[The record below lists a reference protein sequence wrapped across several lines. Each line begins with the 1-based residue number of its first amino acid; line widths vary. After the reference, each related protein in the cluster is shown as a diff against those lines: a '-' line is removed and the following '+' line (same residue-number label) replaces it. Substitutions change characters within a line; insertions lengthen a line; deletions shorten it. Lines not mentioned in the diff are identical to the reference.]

1 MKDYTTEQIRNIAL
15 IGHGDAGKTSIAEA
29 IAFSMG
35 IINRMGSVPA
45 GNTVSD
51 YNADEIERQISIS
64 SSIVSGE
71 WDRHKINLVDVPG
84 YSDFIGESR
93 GAIRVVETVALV
105 MQAVSGIEV
114 GVEQGWRSAEENEV
128 PRIFI
133 INKLDR
139 EQADFKQ
146 ALAAAQGR
154 YGRGVVA
161 AQFPVDQAQP
171 GFHTIIDVILMKQL
185 SFATDGSGKMT
196 QEEIPNAHRAG
207 ANELRE
213 KLVEAIAESSDEL
226 LEAYLE
232 NGELTAEQFAV
243 GLKAGINNRT
253 LFPVFC
259 LAASANIG
267 VHRLLDAICKYLPAP
282 ADFKEVVG
290 KRLTKGEEEVRRPI
304 TSSGPNTAFVFK
316 TVSEP
321 HVGELSFIKVYT
333 GTIASGMD
341 LLNATTNSMERIG
354 NLFAMNGKTRHEISQ
369 VVAGDIG
376 AVVKLKSTHT
386 GDTLCDKN
394 DPIILPPIAFPKPS
408 INVALIPKA
417 RADEEKISEGLNR
430 LREEDPSFRIIHD
443 PELSQMILSGQ
454 GELHINIIVKRLKD
468 KFGVEVNTKEPRIP
482 YRETIRGKATVKYRH
497 KKQSGGAG
505 QFAEVQIMLQSYR
518 EEAPPAIPSEYTVR
532 GEDVDELPW
541 GGKLSFVNCIIGGVI
556 DGRFI
561 PAVKKGVL
569 EMMQQGVVAGCPIR
583 DVQIILFDGMMHS
596 VDSNE
601 NAFKT
606 AGRMAF
612 KNAFQEAKPVLHE
625 PICNLTVNVPEEYM
639 GDVMGDLSGRRG
651 KILGMEGEGGFQT
664 VKARVPLAELY
675 RYSTKLRS
683 MTSGRG
689 GHEIEI
695 SHYEEVPREIADRII
710 EQIKSDK
717 EEEK

>member
-1 MKDYTTEQIRNIAL
+1 MKDFTTEQIRNIAL
-15 IGHGDAGKTSIAEA
+15 IGHGDAGKTSIVEA
-29 IAFSMG
+29 VAFSTG
-35 IINRMGSVPA
+35 ILNRMGAVPS
-45 GNTVSD
+45 GNTLSD
-51 YNADEIERQISIS
+51 YSSDEIERQISIS
-64 SSIVSGE
+64 SSVVTGE
-71 WDRHKINLVDVPG
+71 WDRHKITLIDVPG

-93 GAIRVVETVALV
+93 GAIRVVETVVLV
-105 MQAVSGIEV
+105 MQALSGVEV
-114 GVEQGWRSAEENEV
+114 GVEQGWRSAEENKV
-128 PRIFI
+128 PRIFF

-139 EQADFKQ
+139 EQAEFDQ
-146 ALAAAQGR
+146 TLSAAQER

-161 AQFPVDQAQP
+161 AQFPVDQGQA
-171 GFHTIIDVILMKQL
+171 GFNTIIDVILMKQL
-185 SFATDGSGKMT
+185 TFAADGSGKMT
-196 QEEIPNAHRAG
+196 EADIPDAHLAK

-213 KLVEAIAESSDEL
+213 KLVEAVAESDDEL

-232 NGELTAEQFAV
+232 NGELTAEQFAK

-253 LFPVFC
+253 VFPVFC
-259 LAASANIG
+259 GAATSNVGI
-267 VHRLLDAICKYLPAP
+267 RSLLDAVCKYLPAP
-282 ADFKEVVG
+282 SEMKEVVG
-290 KRLTKGEEEVRRPI
+290 KKLSKEEQEVSRPI
-304 TSSGPNTAFVFK
+304 TSDGPTTAFVFK

-321 HVGELSFIKVYT
+321 HVGELSFIKVFS
-333 GTIASGMD
+333 GTITSGMD
-341 LLNATTNSMERIG
+341 LLNTTTNSTERIG
-354 NLFAMNGKTRHEISQ
+354 NLFAMNGKTRQEISQ

-394 DPIILPPIAFPKPS
+394 DPIVLPPIALPKPS

-430 LREEDPSFRIIHD
+430 LREEDPSFKIIHD
-443 PELSQMILSGQ
+443 AELSQMILSGQ
-454 GELHINIIVKRLKD
+454 GELHLNIIVKRLKD
-468 KFGVEVNTKEPRIP
+468 KFGVEVNTKEPRIS
-482 YRETIRGKATVKYRH
+482 YRETIRGKSTVKYRH

-505 QFAEVQIMLQSYR
+505 QFAEVQILLQPYR
-518 EEAPPAIPSEYTVR
+518 EDAPPPIPSEYTVR
-532 GEDVDELPW
+532 GEDLDELSW
-541 GGKLSFVNCIIGGVI
+541 GGKLNFVNCIIGGVI

-583 DVQIILFDGMMHS
+583 DVQIVLFDGMMHS

-612 KNAFQEAKPVLHE
+612 RNAFLEAKPVLHE
-625 PICNLTVNVPEEYM
+625 PICDLTVHVPEEFM

-651 KILGMEGEGGFQT
+651 KILGMDGEGGFQT
-664 VKARVPLAELY
+664 VRAKVPLAEMY

-689 GHEIEI
+689 GHEIEL
-695 SHYEEVPREIADRII
+695 SHYEEVPREIAEKII
-710 EQIKSDK
+710 EQLKTDK

>member
-1 MKDYTTEQIRNIAL
+1 VKDYTSDQIRNITL

-29 IAFSMG
+29 MAFSMG
-35 IINRMGSVPA
+35 IVNRMGTVAA
-45 GNTVSD
+45 GNTISD
-51 YNADEIERQISIS
+51 YNADEIERKISIS
-64 SSIVSGE
+64 SSVISGE
-71 WDRHKINLVDVPG
+71 WDRHKINVIDVPG

-93 GAIRVVETVALV
+93 GAVRVAETVVLV
-105 MQAVSGIEV
+105 MQALSGVEV
-114 GVEQGWRSAEENEV
+114 GLENGWRSAEENKI
-128 PRIFI
+128 PRIFV

-139 EQADFKQ
+139 EHADFNQ
-146 ALAAAQGR
+146 ALTAAQER

-161 AQFPVDQAQP
+161 AQFPVDQAEA

-185 SFATDGSGKMT
+185 TFATDSSGKMT
-196 QEEIPNAHRAG
+196 EADIPDAHKAH

-213 KLVEAIAESSDEL
+213 KLVEAVAESDDTL
-226 LEAYLE
+226 LEAFLE

-259 LAASANIG
+259 VAATTNIG
-267 VHRLLDAICKYLPAP
+267 IYRLLDAICKYLPAP
-282 ADFKEVVG
+282 QELKEVVG
-290 KRLTKGEEEVRRPI
+290 NKLTKAQEEVRRPI
-304 TSSGPNTAFVFK
+304 TSSGPNTVLVFK

-321 HVGELSFIKVYT
+321 HVGELSFIKVFT
-333 GTIASGMD
+333 GTVSSGMD

-354 NLFAMNGKTRHEISQ
+354 TLFAMNGKSRQEVSQ

-394 DPIILPPIAFPKPS
+394 DPILLPPLTFPKPS
-408 INVALIPKA
+408 INVALIPKS

-430 LREEDPSFRIIHD
+430 LREEDPSFKIIHD
-443 PELSQMILSGQ
+443 AELSQMILSGQ
-454 GELHINIIVKRLKD
+454 GELHVNIIVKRLKD
-468 KFGVEVNTKEPRIP
+468 KYGVEANTKEPRIS

-505 QFAEVQIMLQSYR
+505 QFAEVSIMMQPYR
-518 EEAPPAIPSEYTVR
+518 EDAPLPIPSEYTKR
-532 GEDVDELPW
+532 GEDIDELPW

-561 PAVKKGVL
+561 PAVKKGIM

-583 DVQIILFDGMMHS
+583 DVQIILFDGMMHA

-664 VKARVPLAELY
+664 VKAKVPLAELY

-695 SHYEEVPREIADRII
+695 SHYEEVPRDIADKIV
-710 EQIKSDK
+710 EEIKAGK